1 MSTDPKEK
9 DEIKDEDLEP
19 ISGGTTHVQPV
30 QVPEP
35 PDSSDALHARFPEP
49 R

>member
-19 ISGGTTHVQPV
+19 ISGGTADLQSVQI
-30 QVPEP
+30 PEP
-35 PDSSDALHARFPEP
+35 PDISEAQHATFAEP